1 MTMLNTFPATASAE
15 EIVASMEV
23 ESYAIVHGVL
33 DDERLAALRDELA
46 PYLDV
51 ASSGNEALTG
61 FRTKR
66 FGALLAK
73 IPSSRAIAT
82 HPLVLSVAERLLGP
96 YCARFQLNYT
106 GIMHLEPGETAQ
118 SLHRDSFLYPIQNPC
133 PPLILSTMWAVSDF
147 TVENGGTCIVPGSHL
162 WPEARKPDPREIVAA
177 EMPAGSVL
185 LYNGAVFHGSGANRS
200 RQPRT
205 GCALQYSLA
214 WLRQEENQYMAV
226 PPELARTFPRPLQEL
241 IGYSLATASL
251 GFVDRK
257 DPNEVLN
264 GTAGDGPGNL
274 RPAHLLAAEKNIQ
287 RFRVEGTDA
296 VGLAIHD
303 VVAPF
308 SHDT

>member
-1 MTMLNTFPATASAE
+1 MLNTFPASASAE

-23 ESYAIVHGVL
+23 ESYAIVLGVL
-33 DDERLAALRDELA
+33 DDERLAGLRDELA

-82 HPLVLSVAERLLGP
+82 HPLVLAVADRLLGP

-106 GIMHLEPGETAQ
+106 GIMHLEPGEKAQ

-185 LYNGAVFHGSGANRS
+185 LYDGATFHGAGSNRS
-200 RQPRT
+200 NGPRT
-205 GCALQYSLA
+205 GCALHYTLG

-241 IGYSLATASL
+241 MGYALAAPSL

-264 GTAGDGPGNL
+264 GTAGEGPGDL
-274 RPAHLLAAEKNIQ
+274 RPDHLIAAGNAIR
-287 RFRVEGTDA
+287 RFRVADTEA
-296 VGLAIHD
+296 VGLALHD
-303 VVAPF
+303 VAAPF
-308 SHDT
+308 SQAN